1 MDKGTNMETIGII
14 AAMTQ
19 EREAVLRLV
28 QGAERSLLGP
38 FRCDRFHLA
47 GRDCGLVTSGMGPRR
62 AAQAASTL
70 IEAIHPGLLVS
81 VGIAGAVNADLEI
94 GDVVA
99 ARNTCVLDQGLAGP
113 FQTLARLSEA
123 AWQASAQALLAGGAR
138 LVSGT
143 AVTTRGSQ
151 FIQSQPDGM
160 ANPVLEMETAGI
172 AQAAAQQGIPLLCL
186 RAISDGPRSPIPF
199 DLEAMMDEDYNLR
212 ISKII
217 KTITGHP
224 QMIPQLVRMGRN
236 TAKAAENAAIAL
248 IAVLSQPDVLLLQR

>member
-1 MDKGTNMETIGII
+1 METVGII
-14 AAMTQ
+14 AAMSQ
-19 EREAVLRLV
+19 ERDACLRFIAKG
-28 QGAERSLLGP
+28 QRRLLGP
-38 FRCDRFHLA
+38 FRCDRFRLFE
-47 GRDCGLVTSGMGPRR
+47 RDCWLVTSGMGIKL

-70 IEAIHPGLLVS
+70 IEAIHPGFLVS

-123 AWQASAQALLAGGAR
+123 AWQASAQTLLAGGAR

-151 FIQSQPDGM
+151 YIQFQPDGM

-199 DLEAMMDEDYNLR
+199 DLEVMMDEDYNLR